1 MGLNCHGWPKKGCNK
16 KVDDA
21 FEILDANKPD
31 LLLLLETAQ
40 NEEVKPLSFHDD
52 YEVVLNNPTIEV
64 DNKHSLGK
72 GTSILAK
79 KGSTIEMIFPTWNN
93 DRRTLAICTYE
104 NNKKIII
111 GSFHLDVKE
120 KKCEIE
126 KL

>member
-1 MGLNCHGWPKKGCNK
+1 M
-16 KVDDA
+16 
-21 FEILDANKPD
+21 
-31 LLLLLETAQ
+31 
-40 NEEVKPLSFHDD
+40 
-52 YEVVLNNPTIEV
+52 

-72 GTSILAK
+72 GASILAK

-126 KL
+126 KLQLFLETLARIYQETDLCIYTDLNIHPEDKIFKEFEQRLQLYNMKILVPDKPTRKG

>member
-1 MGLNCHGWPKKGCNK
+1 
-16 KVDDA
+16 
-21 FEILDANKPD
+21 
-31 LLLLLETAQ
+31 
-40 NEEVKPLSFHDD
+40 LSFHDD